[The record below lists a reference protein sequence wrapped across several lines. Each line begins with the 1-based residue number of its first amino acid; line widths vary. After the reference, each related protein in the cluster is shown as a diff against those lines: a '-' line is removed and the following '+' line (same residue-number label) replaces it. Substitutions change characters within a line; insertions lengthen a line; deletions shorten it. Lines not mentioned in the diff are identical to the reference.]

1 MALRPRTILVIT
13 AMAAVVVFAGVQDRI
28 TAAGARRYAA
38 IQREAI
44 AGRAQP
50 VTVDDIMRPAIAR
63 SVRQGLAWG
72 GLVLAAGAGAAGAIA
87 RRRS

>member
-1 MALRPRTILVIT
+1 
-13 AMAAVVVFAGVQDRI
+13 
-28 TAAGARRYAA
+28 
-38 IQREAI
+38 
-44 AGRAQP
+44 
-50 VTVDDIMRPAIAR
+50 VDDIMRPAIAR